1 MDGEVKERLENQAF
15 MATVVRTGGP
25 GIGVA
30 EWMDFVAK
38 TVGGYIGDV
47 IFGVDSEPWRVVL
60 ALAEEPFPE
69 TQKGADIPARVADA
83 LSARLLEIKDVEAA
97 ASLGEIAALMRKHYL
112 AGGALECS
120 VAGEGVSLDFA
131 RGRHMVANGRHLLAL
146 FVHGM
151 TVVGS
156 YFDPKAT
163 VVSIYPDGNCELVD
177 GSRVPFSAVGLPEA
191 GWDQVGV
198 VDVPQRHP
206 PVLSPLA
213 ARIARSSAGSMRGP
227 EPTGMILSR
236 GEDGRVMLAVKG
248 EMPAGK
254 MSVRFL
260 PAAVQLIV
268 DGGLVAQSG
277 FGDVAEILGWLD
289 DSSVEVCVI
298 SSGGARWG
306 KAAVEIRTSA

>member
-1 MDGEVKERLENQAF
+1 MDGDVKERLENQAF

-30 EWMDFVAK
+30 EWMDFVA
-38 TVGGYIGDV
+38 TSVGGYIGDV
-47 IFGVDSEPWRVVL
+47 LFGADSEPWRVVL
-60 ALAEEPFPE
+60 ALSEEPFSATE
-69 TQKGADIPARVADA
+69 KGADIPARVTGA
-83 LSARLLEIKDVEAA
+83 LNARLSEIKDVEVA
-97 ASLGEIAALMRKHYL
+97 ASLGEVASLMRKRYL

-151 TVVGS
+151 SVMGT
-156 YFDPKAT
+156 YYDPKAT
-163 VVSIYPDGNCELVD
+163 VVSVYPDGNCELVD
-177 GSRVPFSAVGLPEA
+177 GSRVPFSAVGVAEA
-191 GWDQVGV
+191 GGDEVGV
-198 VDVPQRHP
+198 VDVPQRQQT
-206 PVLSPLA
+206 VLSPLA

-236 GEDGRVMLAVKG
+236 GEDGRVMLALKG
-248 EMPAGK
+248 DLPEGK
-254 MSVRFL
+254 VSVRFL

-268 DGGLVAQSG
+268 DGELTAQSG
-277 FGDVAEILGWLD
+277 FGEVAEILGWLD

-298 SSGGARWG
+298 SGGKARWS

>member
-25 GIGVA
+25 GLGVA
-30 EWMDFVAK
+30 EWMDFVA
-38 TVGGYIGDV
+38 TSVGGYIGDV
-47 IFGVDSEPWRVVL
+47 YFGADSEPWRVVL
-60 ALAEEPFPE
+60 ALSEEPFSATE
-69 TQKGADIPARVADA
+69 KGADIPSSVAGA
-83 LSARLLEIKDVEAA
+83 LSVRLSEIKDTVAA
-97 ASLGEIAALMRKHYL
+97 VSLGEIANVLRARYL

-131 RGRHMVANGRHLLAL
+131 RGRHMVASGRHLMAL

-151 TVVGS
+151 TVLGT
-156 YFDPKAT
+156 YYDPKAT
-163 VVSIYPDGNCELVD
+163 VVSVSPDGSCELVN
-177 GSRVPFSAVGLPEA
+177 GSKVPFATIGEPEA
-191 GWDQVGV
+191 SREELVAIA
-198 VDVPQRHP
+198 VPQRHQP
-206 PVLSPLA
+206 SLSPLA

-236 GEDGRVMLAVKG
+236 GEDGRVMLALNG
-248 EMPAGK
+248 ELPEGK
-254 MSVRFL
+254 IAVRFL

-268 DGGLVAQSG
+268 DGELAAQSG
-277 FGDVAEILGWLD
+277 FGEVAEILGWLD

-298 SSGGARWG
+298 AGGVARWS